1 MITLYDPNTNSTS
14 NGNTY
19 NITVDV
25 EYVSSSAYLGVYKY
39 TLSSNYFE
47 LLQEVS
53 VGYTGTIQTTVD
65 RYTEIYVQMLPFSGS
80 GNAIFNVSSIV
91 IEVIEEDNSA
101 GNGGG
106 LSAGKVVGILIGV
119 VTALSVPGGF

>member
-25 EYVSSSAYLGVYKY
+25 EYVSSGAYLGVYKY

-53 VGYTGTIQTTVD
+53 AGYTGTIQTTVD

-91 IEVIEEDNSA
+91 IEDDDPV
-101 GNGGG
+101 GNGSGNGG
-106 LSAGKVVGILIGV
+106 LSAGAVVGILIGV
-119 VTALSVPGGF
+119 VTALSLP